1 MKMKKKREQGVRLMS
16 QILAIESSCD
26 ETSVAVI
33 ENGSLIKANIVASQ
47 IKSHMRFGGV
57 VPEVASRHHVE
68 QITQVIDM
76 ALAEAGLSSV
86 DEVDAIAVTQGP
98 GLVGALLVG
107 LTAAKTLAFV
117 HDKPLIPVNH
127 LAGHIYA
134 SQLVQPLKF
143 PLLALIAS
151 GGHTELVYMAQD
163 GSFEV
168 VGETQD
174 DAVGE
179 AYDKIGRMLDLPYP
193 AGKYMDQLAQTGQ
206 ESYQIPRAMLHEDNL
221 DFSFSGMK
229 SAVMNLIHNARQRGE
244 EVIAEDLA
252 TSFQH
257 AVVEVLVEK
266 TVRALKE
273 YGGLDGVDEAGDVDG
288 LSGGSVSPIAGDLAE
303 LQNTS
308 GRKPV
313 RQFVLA
319 GGVAANSGL
328 REGLTARLAADF
340 PEVEVLIPPL
350 SLCGDNAAMI
360 GAASHH
366 LYKEKKFS
374 DLMIN
379 AKPGLML

>member
-1 MKMKKKREQGVRLMS
+1 MS

-33 ENGSLIKANIVASQ
+33 ENGSLIKSNIVASQ

-68 QITQVIDM
+68 QITQVIDK
-76 ALAEAGLSSV
+76 ALVGAGLTSV
-86 DEVDAIAVTQGP
+86 DDVDAIAVTQGP

-134 SQLVQPLKF
+134 SQLIQPLKF

-151 GGHTELVYMAQD
+151 GGHTELVYMPED
-163 GSFEV
+163 GVFEV
-168 VGETQD
+168 IGETQD

-193 AGKYMDQLAQTGQ
+193 AGKHMDQLAQEGS

-229 SAVMNLIHNARQRGE
+229 GAVMNLIHNASQRGE
-244 EVIAEDLA
+244 TVVPKDLA
-252 TSFQH
+252 TSFQN

-273 YGGLDGVDEAGDVDG
+273 YGGDVAGESAGSAGSARGSGV
-288 LSGGSVSPIAGDLAE
+288 L
-303 LQNTS
+303 
-308 GRKPV
+308 PV

-328 REGLTARLAADF
+328 REGLTSRLAADF
-340 PEVEVLIPPL
+340 PELEVLIPPL